1 MAASK
6 RFIFVKEKPYCVC
19 PKCGFQNSSGEE
31 RCSSCGADIA
41 QEIKSSLI
49 EQAQENALRADK
61 RKQAIPTI
69 AIFAAIFGLVL
80 GFVTDMCIRGTGWAP
95 ERYRQAA
102 DAALDYGV
110 KFSPYKW
117 MSPSGDLVL
126 LTLPEFT
133 NEGVAMSFS
142 TLLYNRTDHFCLY
155 LNRNVYA
162 IDNLGIT
169 HTTNQPSLKQED
181 MVRLPAGK
189 TYLVETQL
197 YPTLSPR
204 ARTLTIYYPEY
215 CGIVTDPVVIDLTG
229 ETVSVK

>member
-1 MAASK
+1 MPATGK
-6 RFIFVKEKPYCVC
+6 FVSFKGDPYCVC
-19 PKCGFQNSSGEE
+19 PKCGSHNSPGEE

-41 QEIKSSLI
+41 REIKSSLI
-49 EQAQENALRADK
+49 EQAQTKALRADK

-80 GFVTDMCIRGTGWAP
+80 GILIDICIRGSGWAP
-95 ERYRQAA
+95 YRYRQAA

-117 MSPSGDLVL
+117 SSTSGDLIL

-133 NEGVAMSFS
+133 NEGVALSFN
-142 TLLYNRTDHFCLY
+142 TLLYNRTDHYCLY

-162 IDNLGIT
+162 IDDLGVT

-181 MVRLPAGK
+181 LVRLPAGK
-189 TYLVETQL
+189 TYLVESQL

-204 ARTLTIYYPEY
+204 AKTLTIYYPEY
-215 CGIVTDPVVIDLTG
+215 CGVITDPVVIDLTG
-229 ETVSVK
+229 QVVSVK

>member
-1 MAASK
+1 MARTGK
-6 RFIFVKEKPYCVC
+6 YINYKGIPYCVC
-19 PKCGFQNSSGEE
+19 PKCGFHNDPGEE
-31 RCSSCGADIA
+31 HCSSCGADIA
-41 QEIKSSLI
+41 REIKSSLI
-49 EQAQENALRADK
+49 EQAQVKALREDK

-69 AIFAAIFGLVL
+69 AIFTAIFGLML
-80 GFVTDMCIRGTGWAP
+80 GILIDVCIRGSGWAP
-95 ERYRQAA
+95 KRYRQAA

-117 MSPSGDLVL
+117 ISAEGDLTL

-133 NEGVAMSFS
+133 NQGEALIFS
-142 TLLYNRTDHFCLY
+142 TLLYNRTDHYCLY

-162 IDNLGIT
+162 VDDLGVT

-181 MVRLPAGK
+181 LVRLPAGR
-189 TYLVETQL
+189 TYLVESQL

-204 ARTLTIYYPEY
+204 AKTLTIYYPEY
-215 CGIVTDPVVIDLTG
+215 CGVITDPVVIDLSG